1 MTDAYRTAPH
11 PVGPDTD
18 AVPAGL
24 ATEDV
29 LARTASE
36 LVAGFSTGELSPV
49 AVTTAT
55 LRRIDKR
62 DGELNAYC
70 LLDRAGAL
78 EQAEQSEQ
86 RWAQGNPIGLLDG
99 VPVAVKDLLLL
110 AGAPTRRG
118 SRTIEAAGPWSDDSP
133 ATARLREHGAV
144 LVGKTTTPE
153 FGWKAVTDS
162 PLTGLT
168 RNPWAPDRTPGG
180 SSGGSAAAVAAG
192 LSTLAIGTDGGG
204 SIRIPAAF
212 CGIVG
217 FKPTYGRVPAWPPS
231 PFGLLSHVGP
241 MARSVDDVALALDV
255 LSLRDPRDPAALA
268 PPVGSYREAVRRP
281 VRGLVAAYSAT
292 LGHAEVD
299 AEVAELVDEAVNALS
314 VEVGLRVE
322 LADPE
327 FADPLDTFETLWSA
341 GASHAVAAVPPDR
354 REQLDPGLRRLAE
367 AGDRLTLA
375 DYQAALDARTGVG
388 VALGEFHERYDVLLT
403 PTVPIPAFAAGHDV
417 PPGTEW
423 TRWPQW
429 TPFSYPFNLTG
440 QPAATVPVG
449 QTADGRPVGLQV
461 VGPRH
466 SDDLVLAVCRALEAV
481 RPWPL
486 TAPDAG

>member
-1 MTDAYRTAPH
+1 MTEPSRANPSGADPA
-11 PVGPDTD
+11 GPT
-18 AVPAGL
+18 PAGL
-24 ATEDV
+24 AAEDV

-36 LVAGFSTGELSPV
+36 LVAGYSTGELSPV

-55 LRRIDKR
+55 LRRIEKR
-62 DGELNAYC
+62 DPELNAYC
-70 LLDRAGAL
+70 LVDADGAL
-78 EQAEQSEQ
+78 DQAELAEQ
-86 RWAQGNPIGLLDG
+86 RWGQGNPIGLLDG

-118 SRTIEAAGPWSDDSP
+118 SRTIEPDQPWPDDSP

-153 FGWKAVTDS
+153 FGWKGVTDS
-162 PLTGLT
+162 PLTGVT

-180 SSGGSAAAVAAG
+180 SSGGSAAAAAAG
-192 LSTLAIGTDGGG
+192 LCALAIGTDGGG

-217 FKPTYGRVPAWPPS
+217 FKPTYGRVPAWPAS

-255 LSLRDPRDPAALA
+255 LSLRDSRDPAALA

-299 AEVAELVDEAVNALS
+299 TEVTDLVEQAVDALS

-322 LADPE
+322 LADPG
-327 FADPLDTFETLWSA
+327 FDDPLEVFETLWSA
-341 GASHAVAAVPPDR
+341 GAAHAVAAVPPER
-354 REQLDPGLRRLAE
+354 REQLDPGLRRLGE
-367 AGDRLTLA
+367 AGGRLSLEA
-375 DYQAALDARTGVG
+375 YQTALDARNVLGVTLG
-388 VALGEFHERYDVLLT
+388 VFHESYDVLLT
-403 PTVPIPAFAAGHDV
+403 PTVPVPAFEAGHDV
-417 PPGTEW
+417 PPGGEW

-449 QTADGRPVGLQV
+449 LTADGRPVGLQV